1 MPYNIKK
8 CNFFGPLVTSTTL
21 TWAITPSQSFSS
33 PSSTPSSPRR
43 VKVLDCVPIE
53 YNFTS
58 FMMFNYCVKA
68 PHLVL
73 KLSEALQTQEERN
86 SFLIYICTHS
96 SIGQWP
102 SCVLNPQFSFSLVI
116 ILAWSTSSSSGK
128 TNLSFISSLDVNL
141 LSATIQTSVIKIHHK
156 ECNSTPLPFEK
167 PYTSYPQN
175 FQ

>member
-1 MPYNIKK
+1 
-8 CNFFGPLVTSTTL
+8 
-21 TWAITPSQSFSS
+21 
-33 PSSTPSSPRR
+33 
-43 VKVLDCVPIE
+43 
-53 YNFTS
+53 
-58 FMMFNYCVKA
+58 MMFNYCVKA

-86 SFLIYICTHS
+86 SFLIYIPTHS